1 MTTTMQFEGKAVV
14 VTGAGSGIGRSIVRM
29 FAAAGADVMA
39 TDLNEAAV
47 QAVAAELSGGRNTV
61 KAFQLDVTNK
71 QQAGQAVSA
80 TIEAFGKLDIL
91 VNNAGV
97 STMNW
102 VTELTEQEWDYNM
115 NVNAKGVFLVTQAAL
130 PHMISQNRGKII
142 NIASMAGRKPA
153 PLLAHYVAS
162 KYAVVGFSQALALE
176 VGKHNITVNAIC
188 PGFVRTSMQER
199 ELVWEGALSNLSID
213 EVRESYIRQ
222 TPLGRLEE
230 TEDVAKAV
238 MLMASE
244 WADFI
249 TGLNLDVT
257 GGAHLI

>member
-1 MTTTMQFEGKAVV
+1 VTTQMNFDGKAVM
-14 VTGAGSGIGRSIVRM
+14 VTGSGSGIGRSIVRM
-29 FAAAGADVMA
+29 FAAAGANVLA
-39 TDLNEAAV
+39 TDINEAAV
-47 QAVAAELSGGRNTV
+47 QAVAAEFAGQKNTI
-61 KAFQLDVTNK
+61 KPFQLDVTNK
-71 QQAGQAVSA
+71 QQAAVA
-80 TIEAFGKLDIL
+80 VAEAINTFGKLDIL

-102 VTELTEQEWDYNM
+102 VTDLTEQEWDYNM

-130 PHMISQNRGKII
+130 PHLISQNSGKII

-153 PLLAHYVAS
+153 PMLAHYVAS
-162 KYAVVGFSQALALE
+162 KFAVVGFSQALALE

-199 ELVWEGALSNLSID
+199 ELVWEGKLRDMSID
-213 EVRESYIRQ
+213 EVREDYIRQ

-238 MLMASE
+238 MLLASE

>member
-1 MTTTMQFEGKAVV
+1 MTTNINFAGKAVM
-14 VTGAGSGIGRSIVRM
+14 VTGSGSGIGRSIVRM
-29 FAAAGADVMA
+29 FAATGANVMA
-39 TDLNEAAV
+39 TDINMTAV
-47 QAVAAELSGGRNTV
+47 QTVAAELSAQNKTV

-71 QQAGQAVSA
+71 QQAAQAVA
-80 TIEAFGKLDIL
+80 ETVGAFGKLDIL

-102 VTELTEQEWDYNM
+102 VTDLTEQEWDYNM

-130 PHMISQNRGKII
+130 PQMIQQNHGKII

-162 KYAVVGFSQALALE
+162 KFAVVGFSQALALE
-176 VGKHNITVNAIC
+176 VGKHNITVNAVC

-199 ELVWEGALSNLSID
+199 ELVWEAALRNLSLD
-213 EVRESYIRQ
+213 EVREDYIRQ

-230 TEDVAKAV
+230 TDDVAKAV
-238 MLMASE
+238 MLLASE